1 MKGNIR
7 QIVRMIIRKKTWAII
22 GKLHKMYR
30 SDPTYSWRK
39 GMQMLQLVLQ
49 DEKIAFHEGQFII
62 NTFMPPFPSRAFEQY
77 ATGVI
82 DPSQNAFFQQTHAQ
96 RRAPIS
102 MYLSLTHRCPYDCFH
117 CSAKQRRSSEEL
129 TTDQWKQVITDLQSM
144 GVSVIGFTGGEPLL
158 RGDLTDLISFI
169 DDRSSSVVFTSGA
182 GMSVQRAEEM
192 KAAGLFSV
200 GISLD
205 SWDPD
210 EHDSKRGHAG
220 AFTQAVQAIRDCRKA
235 GLYTMIQAMIAPSDV
250 NHQFLNRF
258 FDFARSLDA
267 HEVKILEPIPSGR
280 LSLPQSNL
288 VFWNDSTRKTLIS
301 IQNEA
306 NQTGRYPKITSFPS
320 TESPLR
326 YGCGAGTQ
334 HSYIDSDG
342 SLYPCDFVPLSFGN
356 VAKRPVHEL
365 WFQMNQT
372 IGLPKTTC
380 FARQI
385 HKELLDLGRTMPLDC
400 SDSRKICEQN
410 QSHTYPGFYK
420 TLQ

>member
-1 MKGNIR
+1 MKGNIW
-7 QIVRMIIRKKTWAII
+7 QILRMIMMKKTWVII

-30 SDPTYSWRK
+30 SDPSYSLRK
-39 GMQMLQLVLQ
+39 GFRMLQFVLQ
-49 DEKIAFHEGQFII
+49 DEKIVFHEGQFVI
-62 NTFMPPFPSRAFEQY
+62 NTFMPPFPSKAFEQY

-117 CSAKQRRSSEEL
+117 CSAKHRTSSEEL
-129 TTDQWKQVITDLQSM
+129 TTDQWKQIIAALQSM

-158 RGDLTDLISFI
+158 RDDLADLISSI
-169 DDRSSSVVFTSGA
+169 DDRSSSVLFTSGA
-182 GMSVQRAEEM
+182 GMTVQRAKQM

-205 SWDPD
+205 SWDRD
-210 EHDSKRGHAG
+210 EHDDKRGHGG
-220 AFTQAVQAIRDCRKA
+220 AFTQAVQAIQDCRKA
-235 GLYTMIQAMIAPSDV
+235 GLYTMIQTMITPSEV
-250 NHQFLNRF
+250 NRAFLLRF
-258 FDFARSLDA
+258 FRFARKLDA

-280 LSLPQSNL
+280 LCFPKADQ
-288 VFWNDSTRKTLIS
+288 VFWTDSMRKTLIS

-306 NQTGRYPKITSFPS
+306 NQTGQYPKITSFPS

-356 VAKRPVHEL
+356 VAQHPVNEL
-365 WFQMNQT
+365 WRQMNQA
-372 IGLPKTTC
+372 IGLPKTVC

-385 HKELLDLGRTMPLDC
+385 HKELLGLAQPVPLDF
-400 SDSRKICEQN
+400 SDSRKICEHN
-410 QSHTYPGFYK
+410 QSYTYPGFYK
-420 TLQ
+420 NLQ